1 MSMLRMNAQIGG
13 TRFVQERIEE
23 PGGLASVVFTLIAV
37 EELQG
42 TGIETPPFEVAA
54 WTMLLSVFLHGLT
67 ARQLSVAYGARM
79 QSGSDD
85 LPELVDVPEPRVR
98 RDLQRATERSS
109 G

>member
-1 MSMLRMNAQIGG
+1 MSTLRINAEIGG

-42 TGIETPPFEVAA
+42 TGIETPSFKAA
-54 WTMLLSVFLHGLT
+54 TRTFCCLSSFTDSLP
-67 ARQLSVAYGARM
+67 ARSWLGYGARM

-85 LPELVDVPEPRVR
+85 LSELVDVPEPRVR
-98 RDLQRATERSS
+98 RHLQRATERSS